1 MGADMTIAIC
11 ARHVDRHVAEA
22 RLRTL
27 DNAVIGVAY
36 NYGNELEDDDD
47 TDYVAKAISDLDWV
61 YEERRATCIFHID
74 GKDYVVSGG
83 YSWGDDPTDAY
94 GPLNAICE
102 LGVTE
107 LTFNDGTQF
116 MGDQ

>member
-11 ARHVDRHVAEA
+11 AWHVERHVAEA
-22 RLRTL
+22 RLKTL
-27 DNAVIGVAY
+27 SNAVIGAAY
-36 NYGNELEDDDD
+36 NYEEIDDDDD

-61 YEERRATCIFHID
+61 YEERRATTIFYID

-83 YSWGDDPTDAY
+83 FSWGDDPTDAY
-94 GPLNAICE
+94 RPLNVISE

-107 LTFNDGTQF
+107 LEFTSEVAQ
-116 MGDQ
+116 

>member
-11 ARHVDRHVAEA
+11 ARHVDRDVAEA

-27 DNAVIGVAY
+27 DNDVIGVAY

-47 TDYVAKAISDLDWV
+47 TNYVARAIEDLSWV
-61 YEERRATCIFHID
+61 YAESRQTCIFHID

-83 YSWGDDPTDAY
+83 FSWGDDPTDAY
-94 GPLNAICE
+94 VPLNVICE
-102 LGVTE
+102 IGVTE
-107 LTFNDGTQF
+107 LDFDKGVTQ
-116 MGDQ
+116 

>member
-1 MGADMTIAIC
+1 MGADMTVAIC
-11 ARHVDRHVAEA
+11 AWHVDRHVAEA
-22 RLRTL
+22 RIRTL
-27 DNAVIGVAY
+27 SNDVIGAAY
-36 NYGNELEDDDD
+36 NYGEEIDYDDD

-94 GPLNAICE
+94 HPLNVISE
-102 LGVTE
+102 IGVTE
-107 LTFNDGTQF
+107 LEFTPEVTQ
-116 MGDQ
+116 